1 MNIDEL
7 GELLLVSLY
16 DQAEALGNNYFLF
29 SLNEI
34 ASSLGIEDMQQ
45 VAEAAFSLES
55 TGCLLLSHDAGAA
68 LNAFITAEG
77 CLFVESGGNTGIIRE
92 YNDYKKT
99 LQSGNDLPGADPVR
113 DIAQDTAP
121 QITIEATMQD
131 ILSRMKEAIVLDT
144 TLDKILRD
152 DLLGD
157 VETLTIQ
164 VAKTKVNKLI
174 IESTLKSLSQL
185 PSLQPLTEELFLC
198 ITKLIWYR
206 DTQ

>member
-55 TGCLLLSHDAGAA
+55 TGYLLLSHDVGGA
-68 LNAFITAEG
+68 LNGFITTEG
-77 CLFVESGGNTGIIRE
+77 CLFVESGGKTGIIKE
-92 YNDYKKT
+92 YIDYKKT
-99 LQSGNDLPGADPVR
+99 LQGGSNLPVADPVAE
-113 DIAQDTAP
+113 IAQDTLP
-121 QITIEATMQD
+121 QTTIEATIQD
-131 ILSRMKEAIVLDT
+131 ILAKINDAIALDG
-144 TLDKILRD
+144 TLEKITRD

-174 IESTLKSLSQL
+174 IESTLKSLSQF
-185 PSLQPLTEELFLC
+185 PTLQPLTEELFLC

-206 DTQ
+206 DIQ

>member
-7 GELLLVSLY
+7 SELLLVSLY
-16 DQAEALGNNYFLF
+16 DQAEALGNNNFLF

-55 TGCLLLSHDAGAA
+55 TGYLLLSHDVGGA
-68 LNAFITAEG
+68 LNGFITTEG
-77 CLFVESGGNTGIIRE
+77 CLFVESGGKTGIIKE
-92 YNDYKKT
+92 YNDYKNT
-99 LQSGNDLPGADPVR
+99 LQGSSNLPVADPVTEMVQG
-113 DIAQDTAP
+113 ALP
-121 QITIEATMQD
+121 QTTTEATIQD
-131 ILSRMKEAIVLDT
+131 ILAKIKDAIALDG
-144 TLDKILRD
+144 TLEKNIRD

-174 IESTLKSLSQL
+174 IESTLKSLSQF

-198 ITKLIWYR
+198 ITKLNW
-206 DTQ
+206 

>member
-1 MNIDEL
+1 MNIEEL

-16 DQAEALGNNYFLF
+16 DQAETLGNNYFLF

-55 TGCLLLSHDAGAA
+55 TGYLLLSHDAGGA
-68 LNAFITAEG
+68 LNAFITTDG
-77 CLFVESGGNTGIIRE
+77 CLFVESGGNTGIIKE
-92 YNDYKKT
+92 YNDYKTT
-99 LQSGNDLPGADPVR
+99 LQSDSGFPCPDPSVDIVQGAS
-113 DIAQDTAP
+113 P
-121 QITIEATMQD
+121 QTTIEGAIQD
-131 ILSRMKEAIVLDT
+131 VLARIKGTIALDT
-144 TLDKILRD
+144 TLEKSVRD

-164 VAKTKVNKLI
+164 VAKTKVNKVI
-174 IESTLKSLSQL
+174 VESTLKSLSQL

-206 DTQ
+206 DPQ